1 MSVIIELGKK
11 RAWINSKLK
20 IVSFHEIDG
29 WSLYT
34 EESELRFWN
43 RIFQMVQNEGF
54 LIQ

>member
-1 MSVIIELGKK
+1 MSVIVELGKK

-29 WSLYT
+29 WNLYM
-34 EESELRFWN
+34 ESELRFWK
-43 RIFQMVQNEGF
+43 RIFQMVRNEGF